1 MSFRGFAKA
10 YLNADGSSVR
20 EDLLGGLHTNPST
33 IEKSVLILR
42 MQHRI
47 AGFTGVFGDN
57 KDGNGRGDAFRFA
70 MEYTDEHGSLPSEI
84 PELMEVVYR

>member
-1 MSFRGFAKA
+1 
-10 YLNADGSSVR
+10 
-20 EDLLGGLHTNPST
+20 
-33 IEKSVLILR
+33 

-84 PELMEVVYR
+84 PELTEPVWR

>member
-1 MSFRGFAKA
+1 MGLPFVKI
-10 YLNADGSSVR
+10 YL
-20 EDLLGGLHTNPST
+20 EDCT
-33 IEKSVLILR
+33 LIQAL
-42 MQHRI
+42 QKNLYLYFVCSI